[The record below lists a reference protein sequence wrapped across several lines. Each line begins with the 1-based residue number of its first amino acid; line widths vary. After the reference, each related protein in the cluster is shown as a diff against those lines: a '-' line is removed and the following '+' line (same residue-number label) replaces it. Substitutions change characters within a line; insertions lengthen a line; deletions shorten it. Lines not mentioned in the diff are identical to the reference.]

1 MNAISFC
8 LKIANFIGIY
18 SYRARLTISI
28 RTIAID
34 TEIKTMKIISTAI
47 KNKVL
52 ASMIAILE
60 KQRATI
66 LAANE
71 KDCHLFKKEDQ
82 ALYDRLI
89 VTDKKVDGM
98 IAAVKAV
105 MEQDNPV
112 GKIKSE
118 RTLENGLEI
127 KNKTAPFGTIMIIY
141 ESRPD
146 VTVEAAVLAFKA
158 NNKILLKG
166 GKEAFHSNKVLESC
180 WHQALQDN
188 GLDTNWIRL
197 LTMNRT
203 ETQAFLK
210 NPPEKVDLIVP
221 RGGERLIA
229 FVKEHAKCAVL
240 VSGRG
245 NNFLYIDKTADWK
258 KSLNVILNAK
268 TQKISACN
276 ALDKILVDSS
286 IADYPKKL
294 KELAVHLTEKG
305 VTILVDE
312 QTASVLKDKEI
323 IKNTAVWQKEFL
335 ALKCCIGTV
344 NGLDAAIE
352 KINMFSGGH
361 STTIMADD
369 KEAAIKFM
377 EQVDSA
383 AVYHNASTRFT
394 DGGAMG
400 VGAELAISTD
410 KLHHRGPLGL
420 EQLVTNKYY
429 VFGDGQIRA

>member
-1 MNAISFC
+1 M
-8 LKIANFIGIY
+8 KI
-18 SYRARLTISI
+18 L
-28 RTIAID
+28 D
-34 TEIKTMKIISTAI
+34 TEI

-52 ASMIAILE
+52 KSMISILDEDRNKILE
-60 KQRATI
+60 
-66 LAANE
+66 ANK
-71 KDCHLFKKEDQ
+71 KDRDLFKKDDQ
-82 ALYDRLI
+82 ALYDRLV

-98 IAAVKAV
+98 IASVTEV
-105 MEQDNPV
+105 MGQEDPV
-112 GKIKSE
+112 GKLKSE

-146 VTVEAAVLAFKA
+146 VTIEAAVLAFKA

-166 GKEAFHSNKVLESC
+166 GKEAYHSNKVLEAC
-180 WHQALQDN
+180 WHRALKEN
-188 GLDTNWIRL
+188 GLDTDWIRL
-197 LTMNRT
+197 LIMDRK

-210 NPPEKVDLIVP
+210 NPPENLDLIVP

-229 FVKEHAKCAVL
+229 FVKEHAQCAVL

-245 NNFLYIDKTADWK
+245 NNFLYVDKNADWK
-258 KSLNVILNAK
+258 KSLKVILNAK
-268 TQKISACN
+268 THKISACN
-276 ALDKILVDSS
+276 ALDKILIDSA
-286 IADYPKKL
+286 IPDYPEKL
-294 KELAVHLTEKG
+294 KELDTFLTKNG
-305 VTILVDE
+305 VSILVDE
-312 QTASVLKDKEI
+312 KTGSVLKEKPIIADESVWKE
-323 IKNTAVWQKEFL
+323 EFL
-335 ALKCCIGTV
+335 AMKCCIGTV
-344 NGLDAAIE
+344 DGLEDAIE
-352 KINMFSGGH
+352 KINTYSGGH
-361 STTIMADD
+361 STTIMTSD
-369 KEAAIKFM
+369 KDAAVKFM

-429 VFGDGQIRA
+429 VYGDGQVRV